1 MDKLDEL
8 RDEIAGKGKILIA
21 FSGGVD
27 SGLLTKIAYDVL
39 NDNALAVT
47 LDTETIPRNEL
58 KDAKNIASRIGI
70 THRIVRFSE
79 LQNEQLIK
87 NPPNRCY
94 HCKKESAKV
103 LRRIAA
109 EVGIKTIADGVN
121 LSDFGEH
128 RPGIIACDEE
138 GIWHPFVE
146 TGIKKSEVRAMAKEV
161 GLPFWDKPSMACLS
175 SRIPYGEQITKE
187 KLIMIEDAETVLRSA
202 GFRQFRVR
210 IHGNIARIEVP
221 TEDMDELFKLKE
233 RIYLSLKGIGFAYIT
248 MDLEGYRSGSMDEI
262 L

>member
-1 MDKLDEL
+1 MGKLDRL
-8 RDEIAGKGKILIA
+8 REEIAEKGKILIA

-27 SGLLTKIAYDVL
+27 SGLLTKVAYDTL
-39 NDNALAVT
+39 KDNALAVT
-47 LDTETIPRNEL
+47 LDTETLPKSEL
-58 KDAKNIASRIGI
+58 KDAKDIASSIGI
-70 THRIVRFSE
+70 THRVIRFSE

-121 LSDFGEH
+121 LSDFHEH

-138 GIWHPFVE
+138 GIWHPFVDA
-146 TGIKKSEVRAMAKEV
+146 GIKKSEIRAMAKEA
-161 GLPFWDKPSMACLS
+161 GLPFWDKPPMACLS

-187 KLIMIEDAETVLRSA
+187 KLRMIEGAEGVLRSL
-202 GFRQFRVR
+202 GFNQSRVR
-210 IHGNIARIEVP
+210 MHGNIARIEVP

-233 RIYLSLKGIGFAYIT
+233 RIILSLKGIGFAYIT
-248 MDLEGYRSGSMDEI
+248 MDLKGYRSGSMDEI